1 MLTYWPRR
9 RIASM
14 VPSINSLRR
23 STLCW
28 CHRRFRPSVFVVP
41 AGMCCATIAGPIR
54 SIISIVRLNSEDFP
68 PGPQTTALCPG
79 RGNCYLGKTGR
90 LSHSSGVR
98 HRHRVATSI
107 ADDGVMAV
115 GLNGGPTPGPK
126 HRADPQ
132 RPPTALTDPATL
144 PSGAPTKPASLAESF
159 AGADPQ
165 ADAER
170 RQGLRRMKVVA
181 LSFLIG
187 ATGVFLG
194 CRWAQAAGF
203 TAAWVGYVG
212 AAGEAGMVG
221 ALADWFAVTALFK
234 HPLGIPIPHT
244 AIIKRK
250 KDQLGE
256 GLGTFVRET
265 FLSREVVG
273 TKSRDAQIP
282 SRLGKWLSDTSH
294 AERVA
299 AESATVL
306 RVVVELL
313 RDDDVQHV
321 IDRMIVRRLAD
332 RAFQWSLNAGEVIQR
347 VIERDSPTWSPRF
360 IDHLVGDRIHRELMD
375 FTDKVRRNPE
385 HELRRSATRFLFE
398 FADDLQHDDTTI
410 ARAEAVKE
418 QLMSREEVTNAA
430 ATAWTTLKRLVLEG
444 VDDPSSALRTRIT
457 DAVVSIGESL
467 RDDAE
472 LRDKVDNWI
481 VRGAEHLVGQYGVE
495 ITAIITDTI
504 ERWDA
509 EEASRRIELH
519 VDRDLQFIR
528 INGTVVGSL
537 AGLIIYGLAQLL
549 F

>member
-1 MLTYWPRR
+1 M
-9 RIASM
+9 
-14 VPSINSLRR
+14 
-23 STLCW
+23 
-28 CHRRFRPSVFVVP
+28 
-41 AGMCCATIAGPIR
+41 
-54 SIISIVRLNSEDFP
+54 
-68 PGPQTTALCPG
+68 
-79 RGNCYLGKTGR
+79 
-90 LSHSSGVR
+90 
-98 HRHRVATSI
+98 
-107 ADDGVMAV
+107 
-115 GLNGGPTPGPK
+115 
-126 HRADPQ
+126 
-132 RPPTALTDPATL
+132 
-144 PSGAPTKPASLAESF
+144 
-159 AGADPQ
+159 
-165 ADAER
+165 
-170 RQGLRRMKVVA
+170 VA
-181 LSFLIG
+181 LGFLVG
-187 ATGVFLG
+187 ATAIFLG
-194 CRWAQAAGF
+194 CRWAQAGGGAP
-203 TAAWVGYVG
+203 TWVGYLG

-221 ALADWFAVTALFK
+221 ALADWFAVTALFT

-256 GLGTFVRET
+256 SLGTFVREN
-265 FLSREVVG
+265 FLSPEVVA
-273 TKSRDAQIP
+273 TKLRDAEIP
-282 SRLGKWLSDTSH
+282 GRLGKWLSDTSH

-306 RVVVELL
+306 RVLVELL
-313 RDDDVQHV
+313 RDEDVQLV
-321 IDRMIVRRLAD
+321 IDRMIVRRIAEPQWGPPVGRVLSTLLAENRQDALIQLLAD

-360 IDHLVGDRIHRELMD
+360 IDQLVGDRIHRELMD

-398 FADDLQHDDTTI
+398 FADDLQNDDATI
-410 ARAEAVKE
+410 ARAEAVKD

-430 ATAWTTLKRLVLEG
+430 ATAWKTLKRLVLEG
-444 VDDPSSALRTRIT
+444 VDDPSSALRSRIA
-457 DAVVSIGESL
+457 DAVVRIGESL

-481 VRGAEHLVGQYGVE
+481 VRGAEHLVAQYGVE

-519 VDRDLQFIR
+519 VGRDLQFIR

-537 AGLIIYGLAQLL
+537 AGLAIYAIAQLL

>member
-1 MLTYWPRR
+1 L
-9 RIASM
+9 
-14 VPSINSLRR
+14 NG
-23 STLCW
+23 
-28 CHRRFRPSVFVVP
+28 RP
-41 AGMCCATIAGPIR
+41 A
-54 SIISIVRLNSEDFP
+54 
-68 PGPQTTALCPG
+68 PGP
-79 RGNCYLGKTGR
+79 R
-90 LSHSSGVR
+90 
-98 HRHRVATSI
+98 
-107 ADDGVMAV
+107 
-115 GLNGGPTPGPK
+115 
-126 HRADPQ
+126 HRADPAPQ
-132 RPPTALTDPATL
+132 PPR
-144 PSGAPTKPASLAESF
+144 KPASIAESF

-170 RQGLRRMKVVA
+170 RTGLRRMKVVA
-181 LSFLIG
+181 LGFLVG
-187 ATGVFLG
+187 ATAIFIG
-194 CRWAQAAGF
+194 CRWAQAGGGAP
-203 TAAWVGYVG
+203 TWVGYLG

-221 ALADWFAVTALFK
+221 ALADWFAVTALFT

-256 GLGTFVRET
+256 SLGTFVREN
-265 FLSREVVG
+265 FLSPEVVS
-273 TKSRDAQIP
+273 TKLRDAEIP
-282 SRLGKWLSDTSH
+282 GRLGKWLSDTSH

-306 RVVVELL
+306 RVLVELL
-313 RDDDVQHV
+313 RDEDVQLV
-321 IDRMIVRRLAD
+321 IDRMIVRRIAEPQWGPPVGRVLSTLLGENRQEALIQLLAD

-360 IDHLVGDRIHRELMD
+360 IDQLVGDRIHRELMD

-385 HELRRSATRFLFE
+385 HELRRSATKFLFE
-398 FADDLQHDDTTI
+398 FADDLQNDDATI
-410 ARAEAVKE
+410 ARAEAVKD

-430 ATAWTTLKRLVLEG
+430 ETAWKTLKRLVLEG
-444 VDDPSSALRTRIT
+444 VDDPSSALRTRIA
-457 DAVVSIGESL
+457 DAVVRIGESL

-481 VRGAEHLVGQYGVE
+481 VRGAEHLVAQYGVE

-519 VDRDLQFIR
+519 VGRDLQFIR

-537 AGLIIYGLAQLL
+537 AGLAIYAIAQLL